1 MKTLRLANARAG
13 FLVSLLGAVGAL
25 PALAADPPSETLVA
39 ATCATCH
46 GTDGRSRGDIPGL
59 AGRDQSELVRLVREF
74 RDGKRRSTVMQQ
86 LAKGYSD
93 AEIEAAAAYFA
104 AQKAN

>member
-1 MKTLRLANARAG
+1 MKTSRRSRARVELLALLLAVAG
-13 FLVSLLGAVGAL
+13 PLG
-25 PALAADPPSETLVA
+25 ALAADPSAGRLVA
-39 ATCATCH
+39 ATCANCH

-59 AGRDQSELVRLVREF
+59 AGRDKGELVRLVRDF
-74 RDGKRRSTVMQQ
+74 RDGKRQSTVMQQ

-104 AQKAN
+104 AQKN